1 MADKATYDL
10 DYKAQLERSACGHN
24 QPIELA
30 ELNTEIEKS
39 MVVFRMRH
47 IRDKIVAWKRHSAWA
62 DSDDE
67 FFEKAFEIVWEK
79 GDELGFKVS
88 NAGGTYARRG
98 SRFDN

>member
-1 MADKATYDL
+1 MADKAMYDL

-30 ELNTEIEKS
+30 KLNMEIEKS

-67 FFEKAFEIVWEK
+67 FFENIVCAK

-88 NAGGTYARRG
+88 HAGGTYARRG